1 MRLEVRHSW
10 FRVALLVA
18 LSALSSGC
26 LHFAPLPYGG
36 QRDEAR
42 ALGKILKAL
51 TPEAQ
56 EEVMKEHKAAR
67 ELRITLNE
75 LAKLSRP
82 EFTKRFN
89 SFSEQ
94 LLAIQRKRRELQQ
107 ALGSRQW
114 TSPMVA
120 AVQQGGVR
128 QLQQDLERDQ
138 KWLELAEGVRL
149 RVELGRKEDFPELT
163 QLGHQLDIFLAAKSD
178 LDPFANRLR
187 ALQEAFGLSEMDLS

>member
-1 MRLEVRHSW
+1 
-10 FRVALLVA
+10 
-18 LSALSSGC
+18 
-26 LHFAPLPYGG
+26 
-36 QRDEAR
+36 
-42 ALGKILKAL
+42 
-51 TPEAQ
+51 
-56 EEVMKEHKAAR
+56 
-67 ELRITLNE
+67 
-75 LAKLSRP
+75 
-82 EFTKRFN
+82 
-89 SFSEQ
+89 
-94 LLAIQRKRRELQQ
+94 
-107 ALGSRQW
+107 
-114 TSPMVA
+114 MVA